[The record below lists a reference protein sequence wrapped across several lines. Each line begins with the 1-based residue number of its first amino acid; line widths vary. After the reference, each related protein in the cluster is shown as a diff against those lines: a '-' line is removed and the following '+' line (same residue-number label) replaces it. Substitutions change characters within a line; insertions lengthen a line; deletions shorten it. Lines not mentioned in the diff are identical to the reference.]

1 MADFRRAFG
10 LAVRLVRTRRGWTQ
24 SQLDKAAGLANG
36 HVGRIERGELDP
48 SLGTQRRV
56 AEALGVGLAELM
68 AQAEEELERRRQRL
82 GLHGS
87 RAQEPEIETDS
98 P

>member
-1 MADFRRAFG
+1 MADLRRAFG

-24 SQLDKAAGLANG
+24 SQLDGAAGLANG

-48 SLGTQRRV
+48 TLGTQRRV
-56 AEALGVGLAELM
+56 AEALDISLAELM

-82 GLHGS
+82 RLPHSG
-87 RAQEPEIETDS
+87 PKT